1 MLELI
6 GPVGHAILVPLCATA
21 LPAACKLR
29 PDNLAASKVEVLHL
43 GFQEVLNE
51 EQQQGGWC
59 DY

>member
-1 MLELI
+1 MLFWC
-6 GPVGHAILVPLCATA
+6 HYVP
-21 LPAACKLR
+21 PACKLR